1 MNLKKTSKDQN
12 ARLLSLYSN
21 TSLWSPIKCFMDDF
35 LDVFKLVQLANKEIF
50 YFHDS
55 EAIITKILSFF
66 AHF

>member
-1 MNLKKTSKDQN
+1 M
-12 ARLLSLYSN
+12 A
-21 TSLWSPIKCFMDDF
+21 DF
-35 LDVFKLVQLANKEIF
+35 LDVFKLLVQLANNKEIF